1 MIKESFSSR
10 STVSRRTFLAG
21 AGAAAGIAALAGITG
36 CAPSTTAEKA
46 SESGQ
51 TADSYVY
58 AKKQSDVS
66 DREQL
71 STDVLVV
78 GGGGAGICAAISAA
92 ENGAQVILAEKL
104 SQLGGATILSGG
116 AIPVVGTKQQT
127 EAEVEDSI
135 FAMAT
140 DILRPTNYTV
150 RADLVYTVAERAKEL
165 IEWTE
170 QKGVVWTLDE
180 RGRFGQTARRMHIA
194 EGTGDGLVNT
204 LIEHMTAQESIT

>member
-1 MIKESFSSR
+1 MIKESISSR

-78 GGGGAGICAAISAA
+78 GGGGAGI
-92 ENGAQVILAEKL
+92 
-104 SQLGGATILSGG
+104 
-116 AIPVVGTKQQT
+116 
-127 EAEVEDSI
+127 
-135 FAMAT
+135 
-140 DILRPTNYTV
+140 
-150 RADLVYTVAERAKEL
+150 
-165 IEWTE
+165 
-170 QKGVVWTLDE
+170 
-180 RGRFGQTARRMHIA
+180 
-194 EGTGDGLVNT
+194 
-204 LIEHMTAQESIT
+204 

>member
-1 MIKESFSSR
+1 MIDNGKSHDAAL
-10 STVSRRTFLAG
+10 SRRTFLAG
-21 AGAAAGIAALAGITG
+21 AGAVAGMAALAGITG
-36 CAPSTTAEKA
+36 CAPSTATEKNSA
-46 SESGQ
+46 AGESTG
-51 TADSYVY
+51 SYAF
-58 AKKQSDVS
+58 AKRQSDVA

-92 ENGAQVILAEKL
+92 ENGAQVILTEKL

-116 AIPVVGTKQQT
+116 AIPVVGTNQQV
-127 EAEVEDSI
+127 EAGVEDSI

-150 RADLVYTVAERAKEL
+150 RPDLVYTVAENAKDL

-170 QKGVVWTLDE
+170 KKGVVWNLDE
-180 RGRFGQTARRMHIA
+180 RGRFKPPAACTSPKAPAR
-194 EGTGDGLVNT
+194 DSSPPSS
-204 LIEHMTAQESIT
+204 SI